1 MLFQIMAVASLSL
14 WKVLIIAGGA
24 VFDTLSLAR
33 DDVVTRKSFTTAC
46 PKSHN
51 TKSFQIANIQL
62 IES

>member
-1 MLFQIMAVASLSL
+1 MLFQIMAVASPSL

-46 PKSHN
+46 PKSHHPKTLSN
-51 TKSFQIANIQL
+51 C
-62 IES
+62 